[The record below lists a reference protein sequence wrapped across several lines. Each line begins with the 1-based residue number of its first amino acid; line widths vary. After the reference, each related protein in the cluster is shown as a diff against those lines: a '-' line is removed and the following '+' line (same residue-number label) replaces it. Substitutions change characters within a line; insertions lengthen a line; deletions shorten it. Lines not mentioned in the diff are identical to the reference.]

1 VFLTR
6 PIQGRKASVGA
17 TACCILHGFS
27 QTGEHATDIFAQQ
40 NGNSDE
46 RQGDG
51 GRDQAVF
58 DSRDAIFGVAQS
70 AQSGKVLAQG
80 CLATFG
86 HEELLRRHSHDT
98 KAGHPPVSP
107 TPWRKS
113 IEESLE
119 RRA

>member
-1 VFLTR
+1 MFLTR

-58 DSRDAIFGVAQS
+58 DSRDAIAIGAIRQG
-70 AQSGKVLAQG
+70 SG
-80 CLATFG
+80 TR
-86 HEELLRRHSHDT
+86 LRSDVWT
-98 KAGHPPVSP
+98 
-107 TPWRKS
+107 
-113 IEESLE
+113 
-119 RRA
+119 